1 MLCRQCNTGVCDV
14 ASKCQRCS
22 AVEITYRCRDCGA
35 EQVVQHKRSADQA
48 AAYDFA
54 AFVGDARQMQVMPV
68 VVSGAGEISAGVVG
82 APPRGLEQ

>member
-68 VVSGAGEISAGVVG
+68 WLYRALVKFQRAWSV
-82 APPRGLEQ
+82 PRGLEQ